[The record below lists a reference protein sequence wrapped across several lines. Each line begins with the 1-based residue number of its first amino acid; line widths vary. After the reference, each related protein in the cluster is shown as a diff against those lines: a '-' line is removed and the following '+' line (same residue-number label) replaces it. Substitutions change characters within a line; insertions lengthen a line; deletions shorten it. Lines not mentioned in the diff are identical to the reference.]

1 MRAISRQDLCHAR
14 VSIVRL
20 VQWSLRRARSCCT
33 FVLFVQATSLFM
45 CAPFRPWRHHS
56 AWCLCDFSEQGW
68 SSCMKDHHCFSAATT
83 DVIIVCRWR
92 APSVGHG
99 SRLKVV
105 ACRHILEIH
114 AYRRVDDSKYRTIPP
129 RPSGWAV
136 RPVDAFLKVTINK
149 RS

>member
-1 MRAISRQDLCHAR
+1 MRECPLSGLFNGACDVQGHVAHSSCLCKR
-14 VSIVRL
+14 RL
-20 VQWSLRRARSCCT
+20 CSC
-33 FVLFVQATSLFM
+33 VLLFVHGGIIQHGVYEISPSKVGRVA
-45 CAPFRPWRHHS
+45 WRTIIV
-56 AWCLCDFSEQGW
+56 FV
-68 SSCMKDHHCFSAATT
+68 AATT